1 MRIEERKAV
10 QGNTEPDKSE
20 EHTEE
25 PPEPDKSEGVASTV
39 EPPEPDKFE
48 PAESTEEQPEPDNLV
63 QPMGALGR

>member
-10 QGNTEPDKSE
+10 QGNTEPGKSE

-25 PPEPDKSEGVASTV
+25 PQEPDKSEGVASTVESPEPDKSEGVASTV
-39 EPPEPDKFE
+39 EPPEPD
-48 PAESTEEQPEPDNLV
+48 NLV